1 MMVANTTEE
10 EKSKAKHFNS
20 VQLSEMLD
28 DFYIKNMECPDKVI
42 YLTLNFPEMT
52 LNFNNI

>member
-28 DFYIKNMECPDKVI
+28 DLYIKNMECPDKVI

-52 LNFNNI
+52 LNINNI